1 MDLSLTAGLGFT
13 GSFFTAAGARDAFR
27 AEFDS
32 CIIATSIITMLS
44 IGATSG
50 ALETNQTKAPCIKI
64 TTAVANKKV
73 AISFDFFC

>member
-1 MDLSLTAGLGFT
+1 MGLDLTAGLGFM
-13 GSFFTAAGARDAFR
+13 GSFFIAGGTSDAFL
-27 AEFDS
+27 AELDS